1 MSKAAPADW
10 RRWLGPSLRSLPTMA
25 WVLAGAQLINRM
37 GGAVRI
43 FMPLYLHQALH
54 LPIEMVGWLLACNGL
69 GMLAGAYG
77 GGLMNDH
84 WPARRLALIMLCG
97 SAGCFL
103 LYLCVEQPILLALVM
118 MASGFMDTGFRPQI
132 HRLIMETCS
141 AESRVV
147 AQSLNRVSINLAV
160 SVAGVMGGLAA
171 SHDYRIVFI
180 IDSLTSA
187 LAALWLWWA
196 LRRHAGQAQAAVTRD
211 TTGERHLQGPYQDGP
226 LLAFMFGSLILR
238 LVLEAIYSQ
247 LGNYTVSHYRLGP
260 EGFGWQIALNGLLIV
275 AVQIPLTSWC
285 SRNAQPPLL
294 MLAGALLMGLASAML
309 PLGQGVVWLSFS
321 TVVWTVA
328 EMVIMPT
335 VIGVVMQRA
344 EGRRTGHYLGIYTVA
359 WSVASLLSPVCSSQ
373 LIRYFGAER
382 MWYVNALCCVLAM
395 PLLWRTSQR
404 LQVEE
409 NQART
414 ATVAS

>member
-1 MSKAAPADW
+1 MSAPMLIRW
-10 RRWLGPSLRSLPTMA
+10 QRWLGPSLTSLPAMA

-54 LPIEMVGWLLACNGL
+54 LPIEVVGWLLACNGL

-97 SAGCFL
+97 SSGCFL
-103 LYLCVEQPILLALVM
+103 LYLCVNQPLLLALVM

-160 SVAGVMGGLAA
+160 SVAGVIGGFAA
-171 SHDYRIVFI
+171 SRDYRIVFI

-196 LRRHAGQAQAAVTRD
+196 LRRQAAPVQVSVVRD
-211 TTGERHLQGPYQDGP
+211 AAGERQLDSPYRDGP

-238 LVLEAIYSQ
+238 LALETIYSQ

-260 EGFGWQIALNGLLIV
+260 EGFGWQIALNGMLIV

-285 SRNAQPPLL
+285 SRHARPPVL
-294 MLAGALLMGLASAML
+294 MLAGALLMGIASAML
-309 PLGQGVVWLSFS
+309 PLGQGVVWLSFT

-359 WSVASLLSPVCSSQ
+359 WSVANLLSPVCSSQ
-373 LIRYFGAER
+373 LIRYVGAEH
-382 MWYVNALCCVLAM
+382 MWFVNALSCVLAM

-404 LQVEE
+404 LQREEHDARAAVE
-409 NQART
+409 
-414 ATVAS
+414 AS